1 MTEKKVS
8 ELIPVSKSDF
18 RFLYDLLKER
28 TSSTNIS
35 HKKMPTYKEHVKFVN
50 SKPYAKWYVIHF
62 QNKKVGTIYLTK
74 RDEIGIFLKKSFH
87 GKNIGFLSMETLIKK
102 HPRERY
108 LANVNPKNKKSVNF
122 FKKNSFKLVQY
133 TYELESS

>member
-62 QNKKVGTIYLTK
+62 QN
-74 RDEIGIFLKKSFH
+74 
-87 GKNIGFLSMETLIKK
+87 
-102 HPRERY
+102 
-108 LANVNPKNKKSVNF
+108 
-122 FKKNSFKLVQY
+122 
-133 TYELESS
+133 